1 MNFLKHLNKIEI
13 FTFFVFAS
21 IILSGCGKEKVKK
34 DFVARVNNSY
44 LTKEQLSSLMAG
56 YSGKN
61 FYREEVIRNWINQE
75 LLYQE
80 AVKNGI
86 LKERNFISLLDNSK
100 KELAI
105 SLFLEKHFNDEKP
118 SYDSKEV
125 EDYYSQHQ
133 NDFAVFY
140 NTYYLNIA
148 DFNDENKAIKFRTL
162 LFDSDWEKALNV
174 FKADSSINIVR
185 YEVLLNDYQIQ
196 PVSIQRIVSQL
207 NPQEVSIVIN
217 YQPGHYVIVQKLQT
231 FNKGT
236 VPPYNVIKSEVEKRF
251 VAKLKNDFLQSYIK
265 DIYTNNDIE
274 VKN

>member
-174 FKADSSINIVR
+174 FKADSSINIVK

-217 YQPGHYVIVQKLQT
+217 YQPGHYVVVQKLQT

-251 VAKLKNDFLQSYIK
+251 VAKMKNDFLQSYIK

>member
-1 MNFLKHLNKIEI
+1 
-13 FTFFVFAS
+13 S
-21 IILSGCGKEKVKK
+21 IILSGCEKEKVKK

-61 FYREEVIRNWINQE
+61 YYKEEVIRNWINQE

-86 LKERNFISLLDNSK
+86 LKEKAFNSLLDNSK

-118 SYDSKEV
+118 SYDPKEV
-125 EDYYSQHQ
+125 EDYYTQHQ
-133 NDFAVFY
+133 NEFAFFY
-140 NTYYLNIA
+140 DTYYLNIA
-148 DFNDENKAIKFRTL
+148 DFKNENKAIKFRTL

-174 FKADSSINIVR
+174 FKADSSINKVR

-217 YQPGHYVIVQKLQT
+217 YQPGHYVVVQKLQT

-236 VPPYNVIKSEVEKRF
+236 VPPFNVIKSEVEKRF
-251 VAKLKNDFLQSYIK
+251 LAKMKNDFLQSYIK

>member
-174 FKADSSINIVR
+174 FKADSSINNVR

-217 YQPGHYVIVQKLQT
+217 YQPGHYVVVQKLQT

-251 VAKLKNDFLQSYIK
+251 VAKMKNDFLQSYIK

>member
-148 DFNDENKAIKFRTL
+148 DFNNENKAIKFRTL

-174 FKADSSINIVR
+174 FKADSSINNVR

-217 YQPGHYVIVQKLQT
+217 YQPGHYVVVQKLQT

-251 VAKLKNDFLQSYIK
+251 VAKMKNDFLQSYIK

>member
-105 SLFLEKHFNDEKP
+105 SLFLEKHFIDEKP

-174 FKADSSINIVR
+174 FKADSSINNVR

-217 YQPGHYVIVQKLQT
+217 YQPGHYVVVQKLQT

-251 VAKLKNDFLQSYIK
+251 VAKMKNDFLQSYIK

>member
-1 MNFLKHLNKIEI
+1 MNFLKHLSKIEI
-13 FTFFVFAS
+13 FTFFIFAS
-21 IILSGCGKEKVKK
+21 IILSGCEKEKVKK

-61 FYREEVIRNWINQE
+61 YYKEEVIRNWINQE

-86 LKERNFISLLDNSK
+86 LKEKAFNSLLDNSK

-118 SYDSKEV
+118 SYDPKEV
-125 EDYYSQHQ
+125 EDYYTQHQ
-133 NDFAVFY
+133 NEFAFFY
-140 NTYYLNIA
+140 DTYYLNIA
-148 DFNDENKAIKFRTL
+148 DFKNENKAIKFRTL

-174 FKADSSINIVR
+174 FKADSSINKVR

-217 YQPGHYVIVQKLQT
+217 YQPGHYVVVQKLQT

-236 VPPYNVIKSEVEKRF
+236 VPPFNVIKSEVEKRF
-251 VAKLKNDFLQSYIK
+251 LAKMKNDFLQSYIK

>member
-13 FTFFVFAS
+13 FTFFIFAS
-21 IILSGCGKEKVKK
+21 IILSGCEKEKVKK

-61 FYREEVIRNWINQE
+61 FYKEEVIRNWINQE

-86 LKERNFISLLDNSK
+86 LKEKAFNSLLDNSK

-118 SYDSKEV
+118 SYDPKEV
-125 EDYYSQHQ
+125 EDYYTQHQ
-133 NDFAVFY
+133 NEFAFFY
-140 NTYYLNIA
+140 DTYYLNIA
-148 DFNDENKAIKFRTL
+148 DFKNENKAIKFRTL

-174 FKADSSINIVR
+174 FKADSSINKVR

-217 YQPGHYVIVQKLQT
+217 YQPGHYVVVQKLQT

-236 VPPYNVIKSEVEKRF
+236 VPPFNVIKSEVEKRF
-251 VAKLKNDFLQSYIK
+251 LAKMKNDFLQSYIK